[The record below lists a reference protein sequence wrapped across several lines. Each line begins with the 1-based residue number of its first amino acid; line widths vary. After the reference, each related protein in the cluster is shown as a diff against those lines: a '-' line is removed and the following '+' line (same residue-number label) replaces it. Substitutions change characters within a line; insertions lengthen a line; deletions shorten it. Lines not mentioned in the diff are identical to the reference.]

1 MKKILLIDDRTSRQ
15 QQFAEEINLNFDDYQ
30 NIIDNCIDEKYN
42 TIYEQFQNDNYDLS
56 NYEVII
62 SHENAF
68 GDNQNVILSKL
79 EKYCKTNN
87 ISLVLFSGGIDTSS
101 YQEDGEYKFLKIN
114 SKILYSENFKLFLK
128 EFENNKKE
136 ILILSYGHKWKLN
149 ILLNIFEK
157 INYFIAKN
165 DEELIYFEDFEDE
178 CKIKLLDPLNLNIY
192 TIEEDMEV
200 HLSEIVKLRDNILER
215 IKELADE

>member
-15 QQFAEEINLNFDDYQ
+15 QQFTEEIKLNFDDYQ
-30 NIIDNCIDEKYN
+30 NIIDNCIDEKYS
-42 TIYEQFQNDNYDLS
+42 TIYEKFQNGNYDLS

-68 GDNQNVILSKL
+68 GDDQNVILSKL
-79 EKYCKTNN
+79 EKYCKTHN
-87 ISLVLFSGGIDTSS
+87 ISLVLFSGGIDTNS
-101 YQEDGEYKFLKIN
+101 YQEDGEYRFLKIN
-114 SKILYSENFKLFLK
+114 SKTLYSENFKLFLK
-128 EFENNKKE
+128 EFENGKKE
-136 ILILSYGHKWKLN
+136 ILILSYGSKWKLN

-165 DEELIYFEDFEDE
+165 DEELIYFEEFEDE

-192 TIEEDMEV
+192 AIEEDMEV
-200 HLSEIVKLRDNILER
+200 HITKIKKLRDDILEK

>member
-101 YQEDGEYKFLKIN
+101 YQED
-114 SKILYSENFKLFLK
+114 
-128 EFENNKKE
+128 
-136 ILILSYGHKWKLN
+136 
-149 ILLNIFEK
+149 
-157 INYFIAKN
+157 
-165 DEELIYFEDFEDE
+165 
-178 CKIKLLDPLNLNIY
+178 
-192 TIEEDMEV
+192 
-200 HLSEIVKLRDNILER
+200 
-215 IKELADE
+215 

>member
-1 MKKILLIDDRTSRQ
+1 M
-15 QQFAEEINLNFDDYQ
+15 
-30 NIIDNCIDEKYN
+30 
-42 TIYEQFQNDNYDLS
+42 
-56 NYEVII
+56 
-62 SHENAF
+62 
-68 GDNQNVILSKL
+68 
-79 EKYCKTNN
+79 
-87 ISLVLFSGGIDTSS
+87 FSGGIDTNS

-114 SKILYSENFKLFLK
+114 SKTIYSENLKLFLK

-200 HLSEIVKLRDNILER
+200 HISEIIMCTMS
-215 IKELADE
+215 IYC